1 MADYGTKTFNLYEK
15 KDPVRDLWRNVLIVG
30 IEDLLKKKKFQY
42 EWGRKA
48 YCLEEMWFHHDDFKL
63 ICEYAQLEHAIVKKK
78 VFKAIEKIK
87 EKYEK
92 AKKQADEVTEFLGL
106 DKVQNQNFT
115 RLLEQKISFLED
127 EIALL
132 KEAFAK
138 LY

>member
-1 MADYGTKTFNLYEK
+1 MANYGTKTFNLYEK

-42 EWGRKA
+42 QWNRKA

-78 VFKAIEKIK
+78 VFKAIEQIK

-92 AKKQADEVTEFLGL
+92 RETSMPEMPRQWIYKNNEVSGRSERR
-106 DKVQNQNFT
+106 DSSMSDV
-115 RLLEQKISFLED
+115 
-127 EIALL
+127 
-132 KEAFAK
+132 
-138 LY
+138 

>member
-92 AKKQADEVTEFLGL
+92 RKIDLPTMSGEWIHKDQEISRGSKRWHSTMYD
-106 DKVQNQNFT
+106 VQKWRSGT
-115 RLLEQKISFLED
+115 
-127 EIALL
+127 
-132 KEAFAK
+132 
-138 LY
+138 YGT

>member
-1 MADYGTKTFNLYEK
+1 MADFGTLKTVSLYEK

-92 AKKQADEVTEFLGL
+92 RKIDLPTMSGEWIHKDQEISRGSKRWHSTMYD
-106 DKVQNQNFT
+106 VQ
-115 RLLEQKISFLED
+115 K
-127 EIALL
+127 
-132 KEAFAK
+132 
-138 LY
+138 

>member
-30 IEDLLKKKKFQY
+30 IEDLLKKKKYQY
-42 EWGRKA
+42 EWDRKA

-92 AKKQADEVTEFLGL
+92 RKIDLPTMSGEWIHKDQEISRGSKRWHSTMYD
-106 DKVQNQNFT
+106 VQ
-115 RLLEQKISFLED
+115 K
-127 EIALL
+127 
-132 KEAFAK
+132 
-138 LY
+138 